1 VVALRLD
8 LRACYS
14 ISLPFSCGT
23 FTLNP
28 THLCALAPAPI
39 RLVSLPQYVLP
50 NVEATLTGV
59 RAAVIILLVAA
70 LFAGLN
76 YALLSQG
83 WLQSTLSFE
92 VFKAWYVYACKHSA

>member
-1 VVALRLD
+1 MLLRVVTIPRVT
-8 LRACYS
+8 
-14 ISLPFSCGT
+14 SLST
-23 FTLNP
+23 QLVSA
-28 THLCALAPAPI
+28 HSLCASA
-39 RLVSLPQYVLP
+39 RRQYVLP

-76 YALLSQG
+76 YLLLSQG

-92 VFKAWYVYACKHSA
+92 VFKLWYARKHSA

>member
-1 VVALRLD
+1 MLLRVLTIP
-8 LRACYS
+8 RAT
-14 ISLPFSCGT
+14 SLST
-23 FTLNP
+23 QLASS
-28 THLCALAPAPI
+28 HSLCASGL
-39 RLVSLPQYVLP
+39 QYVLP

-59 RAAVIILLVAA
+59 RAAVIILLVAT

-92 VFKAWYVYACKHSA
+92 VFKAWYVYARKHSS